1 MLPFRTRTVWPSF
14 SLALALAAALALTG
28 CDFLE
33 VEPKQSISSNQ
44 ALTSEQNVT
53 AALNGA
59 YNDLSDADLYGGQ
72 YMMSPDLL
80 ADAGDVQWV
89 GTFEQPD
96 AIIRKN
102 IFPNNSFVESQWTD
116 AYQTINAANNV
127 LSALDQIGDPAERE
141 RIEGEARLIR
151 GMLYFELVRLFAK
164 PWNAVVRAVDPASAL
179 GVPLILEPTRSITE
193 DDNVTR
199 NTVQEVYAQVIAD
212 LTTARDLLPGSN
224 GVYADTYVAS
234 ALLSRVYLMQGD
246 DQKAAEAADRVLQSD
261 AFSLAPTFAD
271 AFNNASDIGE
281 YIFAI
286 QINSQDGTNDLNT
299 FYAASTDGGR
309 GDINIQ
315 PQHLNRYDSTD
326 ARGDF
331 FYTDP
336 GTGEVRTKKWQDNE
350 SDGANIP
357 VLRLAEM
364 YLTRAEANLRNGST
378 IGAPPVD
385 DVNAVRERAGVSPL
399 SSVTV
404 DDVLRE
410 RRLELSFEG
419 NLLHDLKRTERSVG
433 SLDFDA
439 DDLVYPIP
447 QRECDANPEISQ
459 NPGYSC

>member
-1 MLPFRTRTVWPSF
+1 MLPLRTRTVWPSC
-14 SLALALAAALALTG
+14 SLVLALAAALALTG

-33 VEPKQSISSNQ
+33 IEPKQSISSNQ
-44 ALTSEQNVT
+44 ALTSEQNVR

-116 AYQTINAANNV
+116 AYETINAVNNV

-164 PWNAVVRAVDPASAL
+164 PWNAVDPASAP
-179 GVPLILEPTRSITE
+179 GVPLILKPTRSITE

-199 NTVQEVYAQVIAD
+199 NTVQAVYAQAIAD

-234 ALLSRVYLMQGD
+234 ALLSRVYLMQGE

-336 GTGEVRTKKWQDNE
+336 STGEVRTKKWQDDE

-385 DVNAVRERAGVSPL
+385 DVNTVRERAGLSLL

-433 SLDFDA
+433 DLSFDA
-439 DDLVYPIP
+439 NDLVYPIP

>member
-164 PWNAVVRAVDPASAL
+164 PWNAVDPASAL

-459 NPGYSC
+459 NRGYSC

>member
-164 PWNAVVRAVDPASAL
+164 PWNAVDPASAL

-336 GTGEVRTKKWQDNE
+336 STGEVRTKKWQDDE

-459 NPGYSC
+459 NRGYSC

>member
-164 PWNAVVRAVDPASAL
+164 PWNAVDPASAL

>member
-164 PWNAVVRAVDPASAL
+164 PWNAVDPASAL

-336 GTGEVRTKKWQDNE
+336 STGEVRTKKWQDNE

>member
-1 MLPFRTRTVWPSF
+1 MLPLRTHTVWPSF
-14 SLALALAAALALTG
+14 SLVLALAAALALTG

-44 ALTSEQNVT
+44 ALTSEQNVK

-102 IFPNNSFVESQWTD
+102 IFPNNSFVGSQWTD
-116 AYQTINAANNV
+116 AYETINAANNI
-127 LSALDQIGDPAERE
+127 LSALDQISDPAEQA
-141 RIEGEARLIR
+141 RIEGEAHLIR
-151 GMLYFELVRLFAK
+151 GMLYFDLVRLFAK
-164 PWNAVVRAVDPASAL
+164 PWNAGDPASAP

-199 NTVQEVYAQVIAD
+199 NTVQEVYAQAITD

-224 GVYADTYVAS
+224 DVYADTYVAS
-234 ALLSRVYLMQGD
+234 ALLSRVYLMQGK

-271 AFNNASDIGE
+271 AFNNASDIEE

-315 PQHLNRYDSTD
+315 LQHLNRYDSTD

-385 DVNAVRERAGVSPL
+385 DVNAVRERAGLSPL

-410 RRLELSFEG
+410 RRLEFSFEG

-433 SLDFDA
+433 DLPFDA

>member
-164 PWNAVVRAVDPASAL
+164 PWNAVDPASAL

-199 NTVQEVYAQVIAD
+199 NTVQEVYAQVLAD

-336 GTGEVRTKKWQDNE
+336 GTGEVRTKKWKDNE

-385 DVNAVRERAGVSPL
+385 DVNAVRERAGLSPL

>member
-164 PWNAVVRAVDPASAL
+164 PWNAVDPASAL

-199 NTVQEVYAQVIAD
+199 NTVQEVYAQVLAD

-385 DVNAVRERAGVSPL
+385 DVNAVRERAGLSPL